1 MLIRVFCVLVLMF
14 SNVSHAGLF
23 GDDKAREQI
32 NTLRQQV
39 EEMEARIAE
48 MEEAL
53 KSQALLELYTQVE
66 TLGMEL
72 GRLRGQIEMLNHD
85 NASLQK
91 RQKDFYIDL
100 DSRLRQI
107 EDPDAPPPTYGEPA
121 NDTPPAETTERP
133 VSGLSDPQ
141 TTDYLTADS
150 SASNT
155 ESRIAYEESPGRIAA
170 ENEEHTRRS
179 AAIPNQ
185 DLKPAGT
192 TEKQTY
198 DAAFQLFTNGDYRG
212 AKSQFETFLKQHP
225 HSSLAPS
232 AAYWIGNAYYA
243 LRDFQDAIRAQ
254 QNLIDR
260 YPDSSKVPDALLN
273 IASSQN
279 ELADGKAARKTLE
292 ELIAQYPFSN
302 AAEKAKQRLDRL

>member
-107 EDPDAPPPTYGEPA
+107 EDPDAPPPTYGGSA
-121 NDTPPAETTERP
+121 NDAPPAETNERP
-133 VSGLSDPQ
+133 VSGLPDPQ
-141 TTDYLTADS
+141 TADYLTADS

-155 ESRIAYEESPGRIAA
+155 ENRISYEESPGQIVSEKA
-170 ENEEHTRRS
+170 EHTRI

-212 AKSQFETFLKQHP
+212 AKSQFETFLKQYP
-225 HSSLAPS
+225 QSILAPS
-232 AAYWIGNAYYA
+232 AAYWIGNAHYA

-254 QNLIDR
+254 QELIDR

-302 AAEKAKQRLDRL
+302 AAEKAKQRLDR